1 VIRWAARLWGP
12 SESLPEEE
20 EFFQELF
27 ENAGDMIYTTDLAGI
42 ITALN
47 RTGERLT
54 GYSRTDII
62 GQPIGRVLIGA
73 APAVDPAA
81 SETPTTREL
90 EIATRDGRRIPVEVR
105 TRLIRRRGRP
115 AGVQGIARDT
125 RSRAWVDQGLQDLH
139 LRTEL
144 MGRLVSL
151 SDSLNQP
158 TSVSSVAAAIGK
170 GALILSGA
178 EQAALFLRAADGT
191 VTCLWSKGV
200 SAAYVAH
207 VVTPSG
213 TPPWTHLPRRAELT
227 CMDLPKRAGDPG
239 PGPTLIPDFG
249 DLPSGNDA
257 RRLASQEGYRAL
269 AAWPLTHE
277 GHTIAAIAC
286 YYAAPHTWSRPEAE
300 VMQTFAGQAATSL
313 ENAQLYEA
321 QGQRTA
327 ELEALYELS
336 RRLRMTATPEEMYPL
351 IVERAVQ
358 LLRCDYGAIALLEP
372 DIQMFTRV
380 HAAGVEVEA
389 PGSTFPAA
397 DSLSGQVVQTGAPYV
412 AEDFASGLSSSRRR
426 PLPEGS
432 PSLGPLAIVVLQS
445 EREVIGTMTVGR
457 AREGEARPFT
467 EAEIRLLKGI
477 AEIAGTAIRR
487 SRLHLNLEQSYLQ
500 MVLALARAMDA
511 RDAYTGGHSER
522 LADWAETVARALG
535 CRREDIQDI
544 RWAALLHD
552 IGKIGISDGIL
563 LKPGKLTDE
572 EWVSMRQHPV
582 IGEQILLAVERMQ
595 RVAKIVRHHHERW
608 NGGGYPDQ
616 LREQAIP
623 LGSRILA
630 VVDAYSAIIDERP
643 YKKAQSSSEAVTE
656 LRRCAGTQFDPRVVD
671 AFCDA
676 VDRRSVTHA

>member
-1 VIRWAARLWGP
+1 VIRWVSRLWAP
-12 SESLPEEE
+12 SEPLPDEE

-27 ENAGDMIYTTDLAGI
+27 ENAGDMIYTTDLAGV
-42 ITALN
+42 ITSLN
-47 RTGERLT
+47 RAGERLT
-54 GYSRTDII
+54 GYTRKDII
-62 GQPIGRVLIGA
+62 GQPIGQVLLGE
-73 APAVDPAA
+73 VPAA
-81 SETPTTREL
+81 DRTTSETPVTREL
-90 EIATRDGRRIPVEVR
+90 EIAARDGRRIPVEVR
-105 TRLIRRRGRP
+105 TRLIRRSGRP
-115 AGVQGIARDT
+115 AGVHGIVRAT
-125 RSRAWVDQGLQDLH
+125 RSRAWVDQGLHDLH
-139 LRTEL
+139 LRTDL

-170 GALILSGA
+170 GALTLSGA
-178 EQAALFLRAADGT
+178 EQAALYLRAVDGT

-227 CMDLPKRAGDPG
+227 CMDLPKRAGDQS
-239 PGPTLIPDFG
+239 PGPTLIPDFR
-249 DLPSGNDA
+249 DLPSGNDT

-286 YYAAPHTWSRPEAE
+286 YYAAPHTWSRPETE
-300 VMQTFAGQAATSL
+300 VMQTFAGQAATAL
-313 ENAQLYEA
+313 ENAHLYEA

-336 RRLRMTATPEEMYPL
+336 RRLRITATPEEMYPL
-351 IVERAVQ
+351 IAERAVQ
-358 LLRCDYGAIALLEP
+358 LLRSDYGAIALLEP
-372 DIQMFTRV
+372 DVQMFTRV
-380 HAAGVEVEA
+380 HATGVEIETLGA
-389 PGSTFPAA
+389 TFPAA
-397 DSLSGQVVQTGAPYV
+397 DSLSGQVVQTGTPYV
-412 AEDFASGLSSSRRR
+412 AEDIAVELASSRGQ
-426 PLPEGS
+426 LSPEGS
-432 PSLGPLAIVVLQS
+432 RSLGPLAIVALQS

-457 AREGEARPFT
+457 GREEEARPFT

-522 LADWAETVARALG
+522 LADWAEAVARGLG

-563 LKPGKLTDE
+563 RKPGKLTDE

-582 IGEQILLAVERMQ
+582 IGEQILLAVERMH

-608 NGGGYPDQ
+608 DGSGYPDQ

-623 LGSRILA
+623 LGCRILA
-630 VVDAYSAIIDERP
+630 VVDAYSAITDERP
-643 YKKAQSSSEAVTE
+643 YKKAQSHSEAVTE
-656 LRRCAGTQFDPRVVD
+656 LRRCAGTQFDPRIVD
-671 AFCDA
+671 AFCEA
-676 VDRRSVTHA
+676 VDRSSMTHA